1 MDYSSFF
8 DVWAKESPETSKA
21 FFEFA
26 GTIGKHG
33 GLDPKTH
40 QLVYI
45 GMQVCKGNVSSVCAH
60 TGFAK
65 ALGAT
70 RQEII
75 GVIATS
81 MMEVGINGIASC
93 LVPALEA
100 YDAAPDPE
108 TKPAE

>member
-1 MDYSSFF
+1 MDNNSFF
-8 DVWAKESPETSKA
+8 EVWAKESPETSKA

-26 GTIGKHG
+26 GTIGKFG

-60 TGFAK
+60 AGFAK

-81 MMEVGINGIASC
+81 MMEVGINGIAQC

-108 TKPAE
+108 PKPAE

>member
-1 MDYSSFF
+1 MDNNSFF
-8 DVWAKESPETSKA
+8 EVWAKESPETSKA

-26 GTIGKHG
+26 GTIGKFG

-60 TGFAK
+60 AGFAK

-75 GVIATS
+75 GVIAT
-81 MMEVGINGIASC
+81 VQVVVAGTT
-93 LVPALEA
+93 V
-100 YDAAPDPE
+100 
-108 TKPAE
+108 